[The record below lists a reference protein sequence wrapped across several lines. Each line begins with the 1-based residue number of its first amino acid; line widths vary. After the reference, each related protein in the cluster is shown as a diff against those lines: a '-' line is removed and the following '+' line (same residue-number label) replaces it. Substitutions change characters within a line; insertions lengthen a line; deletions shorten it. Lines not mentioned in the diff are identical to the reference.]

1 MRRQSSYQNPNI
13 DMASALAPEA
23 VPAVRA
29 VRAAAPAGQ
38 AVVRAVP
45 AVVLVVL
52 VVRGDPEVRAVP
64 VCIRSPPDRAVG
76 STCVLAIQ
84 TDQCN

>member
-1 MRRQSSYQNPNI
+1 MRRQSSYQSPNI

-23 VPAVRA
+23 VLVVLAVPVVQAVVLAVRVVVLAVRA
-29 VRAAAPAGQ
+29 VARE
-38 AVVRAVP
+38 VP
-45 AVVLVVL
+45 AVRV
-52 VVRGDPEVRAVP
+52 VP

-84 TDQCN
+84 TDRCN